1 MSTKYTMVA
10 GGLIAGGA
18 SLAMV
23 IWTPVT
29 FLAACLLIGG
39 GIAMFMLR
47 GTQRVAK
54 WADDLTQGVKE
65 PEFDFELKGGWDK
78 DGRKH

>member
-10 GGLIAGGA
+10 GGLIAGGITI
-18 SLAMV
+18 AMT
-23 IWTPVT
+23 IWTPAT
-29 FLAACLLIGG
+29 FVLSCLLIGG
-39 GIAMFMLR
+39 GIAMYMLR

-54 WADDLTQGVKE
+54 WADDLVTGVKE

-78 DGRKH
+78 DGRKQ